1 MRAMHPIVGL
11 SSLAVVLLLIGKP
24 TGATAAET
32 LSAIKSEGIT
42 ELTCKT
48 PNGNTVQVEISQAK
62 LDLSS
67 FPYRDALFWGGDVD
81 ELPQTVLT
89 SIHIT
94 QNRKALFVP
103 LSVYSDLGDVKFA
116 SVEPTKA
123 GFTLHVHGGGTATG
137 YDATV
142 SFSQGFL
149 KTRTVRNREFP
160 NESWE
165 KTQYSFAM
173 GIN

>member
-1 MRAMHPIVGL
+1 M
-11 SSLAVVLLLIGKP
+11 AVVLLLIGNP

-32 LSAIKSEGIT
+32 LVAIKSEGIT

-48 PNGNTVQVEISQAK
+48 PNGNTVQIEISQAK

-67 FPYRDALFWGGDVD
+67 FLYRDALLWGGDVN
-81 ELPQTVLT
+81 ELPQTVLI

-103 LSVYSDLGDVKFA
+103 LSAYSDLGDVKFA
-116 SVEPTKA
+116 SVDPTKK
-123 GFTLHVHGGGTATG
+123 GFTVHVHGGGTATG
-137 YDATV
+137 YDATF

-149 KTRTVRNREFP
+149 TTRTVRNREFP
-160 NESWE
+160 DESWE
-165 KTQYSFAM
+165 KTQYSFAKE
-173 GIN
+173 

>member
-1 MRAMHPIVGL
+1 MRAIHQIVGL
-11 SSLAVVLLLIGKP
+11 SCLAVVLLLIGNP

-32 LSAIKSEGIT
+32 LVAIKSEGIT

-48 PNGNTVQVEISQAK
+48 PNGNTVQIEISQAK

-67 FPYRDALFWGGDVD
+67 FLCKYALLWDGDVN

-103 LSVYSDLGDVKFA
+103 LSVYSDLGDVKLA
-116 SVEPTKA
+116 SVEPTKEGSA
-123 GFTLHVHGGGTATG
+123 VHVHGGGTATG
-137 YDATV
+137 YDATF
-142 SFSQGFL
+142 SFSKGFL

-160 NESWE
+160 DESWE
-165 KTQYSFAM
+165 KTKYSFAKE
-173 GIN
+173 